1 LIKPEFKVT
10 KSCASLSLAKKK
22 IEICQEKEIA
32 VMSLANEYG
41 NTVSYELNVDQ
52 FESLLDAI
60 WQFVKERH

>member
-10 KSCASLSLAKKK
+10 PSCASVSLAKKK
-22 IEICQEKEIA
+22 IEICRENGSA

-41 NTVSYELNVDQ
+41 NTVTYELDANQ

-60 WQFVKERH
+60 WAFVKERH